1 MPLKFTKPEAIEE
14 RFKGLFYGPW
24 GCGKT
29 TAAMQTSKAAYVD
42 MERGT
47 DKYWRTLQAKGSMRL
62 KTTSFYELIEQVRE
76 LSTTK
81 HDFVTLVI
89 DPLTIACQD
98 LKDFWIQIFDKHA
111 KTEKESDMKDYG
123 VRYWGKV
130 KFDMTRLRRALLNLD
145 MNIIAIAHEKAKYEN
160 NKDVGVTFD
169 ADGNKEGYLFD
180 NIFRV
185 RKENDKLI
193 AYTEKQRT
201 DIGQPS
207 LPPSFEWNYEE
218 LLRIVGKDILERP
231 AKPIPLATKEQVA
244 KIKELMVIYGQLD
257 PEFADK
263 VFAKHKIDSWDE
275 IMTDP
280 AAQVI
285 TYIQS
290 QLKGEK

>member
-1 MPLKFTKPEAIEE
+1 MTLKFTTPEPTEE

-29 TAAMQTSKAAYVD
+29 TIAMQTPHAAYVD

-47 DKYWRTLQAKGSMRL
+47 DKYYRTLKSVGSKRL
-62 KTTSFYELIEQVRE
+62 KTTSFYDLLEQVRE
-76 LSTTK
+76 LSTVK

-89 DPLTIACQD
+89 DPITIANQD
-98 LKDFWIQIFDKHA
+98 LRDFWIQIFDKHA

-145 MNIIAIAHEKAKYEN
+145 MNIIAIAHEKDKYEN
-160 NKDVGVTFD
+160 NKAVGVTFD
-169 ADGNKEGYLFD
+169 ADGSKEGYLFD

-185 RKENDKLI
+185 KQENGKLM

-201 DIGQPS
+201 DLGQPK
-207 LPPSFEWNYEE
+207 LPAIFEWTYPE
-218 LLRIVGKDILERP
+218 LLRIVGKDVLERP
-231 AKPIPLATKEQVA
+231 AKPVPLITPEQLA
-244 KIKELMVIYGQLD
+244 KINEMMPIFEKIE

-275 IMTDP
+275 LLTEP
-280 AAQVI
+280 ATQVI
-285 TYIQS
+285 SYIEK
-290 QLKGEK
+290 QLKGGK

>member
-1 MPLKFTKPEAIEE
+1 MALKFTKPEATQE
-14 RFKGLFYGPW
+14 RFKGMFYGPW

-29 TAAMQTSKAAYVD
+29 TAAMQAPKTAYID

-47 DKYWRTLQAKGSMRL
+47 DKYWRTLQAKGSMRFQ
-62 KTTSFYELIEQVRE
+62 TTSFYELYDQVRE
-76 LSTTK
+76 LATTK
-81 HDFVTLVI
+81 HDFLTLII
-89 DPLTIACQD
+89 DPITIANQD
-98 LKDFWIQIFDKHA
+98 LRDFWIQIFDKHA

-185 RKENDKLI
+185 RRENGKMI
-193 AYTEKQRT
+193 AYTEKQRE
-201 DIGQPS
+201 DIGQPQ
-207 LPPSFEWNYEE
+207 LPPSFEWSYEE
-218 LLRIVGKDILERP
+218 LCKLIGKDILERP
-231 AKPIPLATKEQVA
+231 AKPIPLATPEQVK
-244 KIKELMVIYGQLD
+244 KINELMVIFSKIEED
-257 PEFADK
+257 FETK
-263 VFAKHKIDSWDE
+263 VFAKHKIDAWDE
-275 IMTDP
+275 MMTDP

-285 TYIQS
+285 SYIEK
-290 QLKGEK
+290 QLKGGK